1 MKKHSVITVANP
13 VPNSLTLLFGLVLFT
28 SVPFVLYAEE
38 TDSINQIAIEAQ
50 KAMDEAAAKAKKEA
64 AAAKKAEETRQAN
77 AAEAARIAELQRK
90 CEKKGGDWKRGK
102 CVMPPPPEPK
112 PQPVVVVEPTPAASS
127 GVIAPQMV
135 NIPAGTFTM
144 GCVAGRDD
152 VVDGDCGNDE
162 KPAHQVTLNAFQ
174 IGKYEVTFAEWDACE
189 AAKVCPHADDEGWGR
204 GKRPVINVSWQD
216 ARTYIRWLNAQTG
229 QVYRLPTEAEWEYAA
244 RGGRDSAY
252 PWGNSI
258 SCNNADYWANDTS
271 CNGAGTSVVGSFA
284 ANAYGLHD
292 TVGNVWEWCQDWYEQ
307 GYYASSPASN
317 PEGAAGGTYRV
328 LRGGSWSSDARNVR
342 SANRHDFT
350 PDYRLNYV
358 GFRVAQSQ

>member
-1 MKKHSVITVANP
+1 LKMNQKYLSP
-13 VPNSLTLLFGLVLFT
+13 LLSLVLFT
-28 SVPFVLYAEE
+28 AVPFVLYAEE

-77 AAEAARIAELQRK
+77 AAEVARIAELQRK

-102 CVMPPPPEPK
+102 CVMPSPPAPK
-112 PQPVVVVEPTPAASS
+112 PVPVVEPAAAASS

-144 GCVAGRDD
+144 GCVEGRDD
-152 VVDGDCGNDE
+152 VVEDSCSDDE

-189 AAKVCPHADDEGWGR
+189 TAKVCPHADDEGWGR
-204 GKRPVINVSWQD
+204 GKRPVINVSWDD
-216 ARTYIRWLNAQTG
+216 AQTYIRWLNAQTG
-229 QVYRLPTEAEWEYAA
+229 QRYRLPTEAEWEYAA

-258 SCNNADYWANDTS
+258 SCNNADYWPNSTS
-271 CNGAGTSVVGSFA
+271 CHGRGTSVVGSFA

-292 TVGNVWEWCQDWYEQ
+292 TVGNVYEWCQDWYGE

-317 PEGAAGGTYRV
+317 PEGAAGGTDRV
-328 LRGGSWSSDARNVR
+328 LRGGSWYDTPRYVR
-342 SANRHDFT
+342 SATRDYNAPDNR
-350 PDYRLNYV
+350 YYLV
-358 GFRVAQSQ
+358 GFRVAQGQ